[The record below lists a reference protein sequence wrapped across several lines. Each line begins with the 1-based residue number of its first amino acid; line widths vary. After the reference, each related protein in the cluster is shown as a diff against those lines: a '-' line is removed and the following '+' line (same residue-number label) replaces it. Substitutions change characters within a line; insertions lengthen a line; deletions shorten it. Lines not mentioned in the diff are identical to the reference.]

1 MIERKS
7 WLEKFVV
14 ICDREVRPLRK
25 IIHNL
30 YLLIVKGI
38 YKENYTKNGRFF
50 VHFDTTYG

>member
-14 ICDREVRPLRK
+14 ICDRQVRPLRK
-25 IIHNL
+25 IHNL

>member
-7 WLEKFVV
+7 WLEKVVV
-14 ICDREVRPLRK
+14 ICDRQVRPLR
-25 IIHNL
+25 
-30 YLLIVKGI
+30 IVKGI